1 VTEPEFNVTSLS
13 QSVTKLRKAILA
25 DIRNNYEVE
34 DVIEKRF
41 QQLESLLTMQ
51 LNGIDVEVAPMSL
64 KSLVSEVLSEQG
76 MDVLVTEKDS
86 SQMLTTDAPKIKS
99 VISVVSQTLLNLRR
113 GAGRIRLLAEYQQNQ
128 QSPPTL

>member
-113 GAGRIRLLAEYQQNQ
+113 GAGRIRLLAEYQLNQ